1 MGYFKDVTP
10 ESVGISSKGIM
21 KFLDRMEQNQIE
33 LHSFMVIRHGQCAA
47 KGWWKP
53 YDEKFRH
60 PLYSFSKSLT
70 ATAIGFAQQEGILSV
85 DEKIVDIFPELL
97 PEHPSEY
104 LKKITLHHLLIM
116 GCGHETEISDNSE
129 NWISTFLHHPVL
141 HEPGT
146 FYKYNTAG
154 TNMLAAVLRRKTG
167 QNVTEFLKPRL
178 LEPLGITSLTCALLG
193 DGTELGGG
201 GMKMVTED
209 MAKFTYFLSRQGE
222 WEGKQLL
229 RKEWFER
236 ACHKQIETEGDSE
249 GHVKDW
255 AQGYGYQCWM
265 GRYPGSFR
273 ADGAY
278 GQFGVVFPDLD
289 LIVILTSSTEQTQ
302 EELSALQEDL
312 IPYVQKEA
320 GELAPS
326 PLAET
331 VKEYTAQLAL
341 PPRRGTRN
349 PFMEEKVSKHVYVSV
364 PVLNDRLPDSAE
376 VLIGGSGLFQ
386 LETSPIQEMRF
397 AFGSDKMYWKVLEDG
412 KEIGLEEASSGLQS
426 VVPLYV
432 YVYYL
437 THWIYDHQEDISFEK
452 KDRIEGALSREYI
465 KMFSKQM
472 NVVMDEEFLNQAVK
486 EAKLSPG
493 FKKILGTAKTL
504 KKAGNDSLDNLL
516 ETVLELEENI
526 SHPHYSNIIVE
537 EPELNLFPETQ
548 KDLIYDLLEMINS
561 GRDHL
566 LMTTHSP
573 YLLYALNNC
582 MLGALLQENIP
593 EEEEGLQKMKD
604 SFVKPEDV
612 SVWEIKNGKFF
623 PYKEN
628 PNYTIQD
635 ERGLIRNN
643 YFDRIM
649 KNIMTDFAAL
659 MDYCDED

>member
-341 PPRRGTRN
+341 PPR
-349 PFMEEKVSKHVYVSV
+349 
-364 PVLNDRLPDSAE
+364 
-376 VLIGGSGLFQ
+376 SGLFQ
-386 LETSPIQEMRF
+386 FETSPIQEMRF
-397 AFGSDKMYWKVLEDG
+397 AFGSDKMYWKVLEGG
-412 KEIGLEEASSGLQS
+412 KEKEFVLSMRKDFAYSETDGHIYAGSAAWRTVNTLEMEIRRMDGLSGGRMIVRFQ
-426 VVPLYV
+426 
-432 YVYYL
+432 
-437 THWIYDHQEDISFEK
+437 
-452 KDRIEGALSREYI
+452 
-465 KMFSKQM
+465 
-472 NVVMDEEFLNQAVK
+472 K
-486 EAKLSPG
+486 E
-493 FKKILGTAKTL
+493 
-504 KKAGNDSLDNLL
+504 NLL
-516 ETVLELEENI
+516 LEAEDTLISVGGLGISPRQALTV
-526 SHPHYSNIIVE
+526 
-537 EPELNLFPETQ
+537 F
-548 KDLIYDLLEMINS
+548 
-561 GRDHL
+561 G
-566 LMTTHSP
+566 
-573 YLLYALNNC
+573 
-582 MLGALLQENIP
+582 
-593 EEEEGLQKMKD
+593 
-604 SFVKPEDV
+604 
-612 SVWEIKNGKFF
+612 IK
-623 PYKEN
+623 ES
-628 PNYTIQD
+628 
-635 ERGLIRNN
+635 
-643 YFDRIM
+643 
-649 KNIMTDFAAL
+649 
-659 MDYCDED
+659 

>member
-10 ESVGISSKGIM
+10 ESVGISSKGIL

-53 YDEKFRH
+53 YDEKYRH

-70 ATAIGFAQQEGILSV
+70 ATAIGFAEQEGILSV
-85 DEKIVDIFPELL
+85 DERIVDIFPELL

-386 LETSPIQEMRF
+386 FETSPIQEMRF
-397 AFGSDKMYWKVLEDG
+397 AFGSDKMYWKVLEGG
-412 KEIGLEEASSGLQS
+412 KEKEFVLSMRKDFAYSEADGHIYAGSAAWRTVNTLEMEIRRMDGLSGGRMIVRFQ
-426 VVPLYV
+426 
-432 YVYYL
+432 
-437 THWIYDHQEDISFEK
+437 
-452 KDRIEGALSREYI
+452 
-465 KMFSKQM
+465 
-472 NVVMDEEFLNQAVK
+472 K
-486 EAKLSPG
+486 E
-493 FKKILGTAKTL
+493 
-504 KKAGNDSLDNLL
+504 NLL
-516 ETVLELEENI
+516 LEAEDTLISVGGLGISPRQALTV
-526 SHPHYSNIIVE
+526 
-537 EPELNLFPETQ
+537 F
-548 KDLIYDLLEMINS
+548 
-561 GRDHL
+561 G
-566 LMTTHSP
+566 
-573 YLLYALNNC
+573 
-582 MLGALLQENIP
+582 
-593 EEEEGLQKMKD
+593 
-604 SFVKPEDV
+604 
-612 SVWEIKNGKFF
+612 IK
-623 PYKEN
+623 ES
-628 PNYTIQD
+628 
-635 ERGLIRNN
+635 
-643 YFDRIM
+643 
-649 KNIMTDFAAL
+649 
-659 MDYCDED
+659 

>member
-255 AQGYGYQCWM
+255 LRLSVLDGPISWLFPRGWSVWPVWGCV
-265 GRYPGSFR
+265 PGSRFDCDFDVIHR
-273 ADGAY
+273 ADTGGIERTAGGSDSLCTERGWRAGTITACRNCKRVY
-278 GQFGVVFPDLD
+278 C
-289 LIVILTSSTEQTQ
+289 TACSSTTQ
-302 EELSALQEDL
+302 
-312 IPYVQKEA
+312 
-320 GELAPS
+320 
-326 PLAET
+326 
-331 VKEYTAQLAL
+331 
-341 PPRRGTRN
+341 RN
-349 PFMEEKVSKHVYVSV
+349 EKSFYGGKSK
-364 PVLNDRLPDSAE
+364 
-376 VLIGGSGLFQ
+376 
-386 LETSPIQEMRF
+386 
-397 AFGSDKMYWKVLEDG
+397 
-412 KEIGLEEASSGLQS
+412 
-426 VVPLYV
+426 
-432 YVYYL
+432 
-437 THWIYDHQEDISFEK
+437 
-452 KDRIEGALSREYI
+452 
-465 KMFSKQM
+465 
-472 NVVMDEEFLNQAVK
+472 
-486 EAKLSPG
+486 
-493 FKKILGTAKTL
+493 
-504 KKAGNDSLDNLL
+504 
-516 ETVLELEENI
+516 
-526 SHPHYSNIIVE
+526 
-537 EPELNLFPETQ
+537 
-548 KDLIYDLLEMINS
+548 
-561 GRDHL
+561 
-566 LMTTHSP
+566 
-573 YLLYALNNC
+573 
-582 MLGALLQENIP
+582 
-593 EEEEGLQKMKD
+593 
-604 SFVKPEDV
+604 
-612 SVWEIKNGKFF
+612 
-623 PYKEN
+623 
-628 PNYTIQD
+628 
-635 ERGLIRNN
+635 
-643 YFDRIM
+643 
-649 KNIMTDFAAL
+649 
-659 MDYCDED
+659 

>member
-1 MGYFKDVTP
+1 MLIGPQSSGKSTIAKVISFCLWLEKDVLMRRNTDYV
-10 ESVGISSKGIM
+10 SW
-21 KFLDRMEQNQIE
+21 
-33 LHSFMVIRHGQCAA
+33 SFVEKQLLEFHKLKNYLNEVKNG
-47 KGWWKP
+47 
-53 YDEKFRH
+53 YDYVLIDCM
-60 PLYSFSKSLT
+60 PSLGMITVNSLT
-70 ATAIGFAQQEGILSV
+70 ASDSVLIPVQAAIPAERNAVTLPNIASL
-85 DEKIVDIFPELL
+85 KMPE
-97 PEHPSEY
+97 
-104 LKKITLHHLLIM
+104 
-116 GCGHETEISDNSE
+116 
-129 NWISTFLHHPVL
+129 
-141 HEPGT
+141 
-146 FYKYNTAG
+146 YNTRSFIFDWLEVHQKFQKK
-154 TNMLAAVLRRKTG
+154 NAVDL
-167 QNVTEFLKPRL
+167 LKL
-178 LEPLGITSLTCALLG
+178 KLKYYYDESSQ
-193 DGTELGGG
+193 
-201 GMKMVTED
+201 KD
-209 MAKFTYFLSRQGE
+209 M
-222 WEGKQLL
+222 
-229 RKEWFER
+229 
-236 ACHKQIETEGDSE
+236 I
-249 GHVKDW
+249 
-255 AQGYGYQCWM
+255 
-265 GRYPGSFR
+265 
-273 ADGAY
+273 
-278 GQFGVVFPDLD
+278 
-289 LIVILTSSTEQTQ
+289 
-302 EELSALQEDL
+302 
-312 IPYVQKEA
+312 
-320 GELAPS
+320 
-326 PLAET
+326 
-331 VKEYTAQLAL
+331 
-341 PPRRGTRN
+341 
-349 PFMEEKVSKHVYVSV
+349 
-364 PVLNDRLPDSAE
+364 
-376 VLIGGSGLFQ
+376 
-386 LETSPIQEMRF
+386 
-397 AFGSDKMYWKVLEDG
+397 VLEDG

-582 MLGALLQENIP
+582 MLGALVQENIP